1 MHAICA
7 WTFAS
12 GRDILAVSLVVR
24 LPLRGF
30 PLRALVMRPRLFQM
44 LCKILRFRCVFI
56 RLIVP
61 VAALLLNAAVDS
73 SFGDDEVAQAE
84 TEEGQTQPPAS
95 FPPLG
100 SEAGN
105 DTPPEIEKPPKSPFG
120 PPPGAKPLSQT
131 EPIWF
136 DLKRNAL
143 FIDGRVALREG
154 PPLEMFACPVNT
166 KEHESVVAVYARP
179 RMVHAAL
186 LLLGAEVGHPVQFD
200 PYKPAAG
207 TEIDILVMWKDE
219 TGRSHKAPAQKWVRS
234 ISTKKA
240 LTHPWVFAGSGIWKD
255 EETGESGYK
264 ADSGD
269 FICVSN
275 FETATLDLPIRSSD
289 AKADLLY
296 EAYTE
301 HIPPRGTPVRL
312 VLMPRAQSMP
322 DVEEAEKDAP

>member
-1 MHAICA
+1 M
-7 WTFAS
+7 
-12 GRDILAVSLVVR
+12 
-24 LPLRGF
+24 LRK
-30 PLRALVMRPRLFQM
+30 PV
-44 LCKILRFRCVFI
+44 RFRAAPTWF
-56 RLIVP
+56 LLS
-61 VAALLLNAAVDS
+61 VAFVLLGIALGSAV
-73 SFGDDEVAQAE
+73 GDDVIAQAE
-84 TEEGQTQPPAS
+84 SDEVDAQPPSS

-100 SEAGN
+100 SGRGEDA
-105 DTPPEIEKPPKSPFG
+105 PPDIETPPKSPFG
-120 PPPGAKPLSQT
+120 PPPGAKPLSET

-136 DLKRNAL
+136 DLKRHAL

-166 KEHESVVAVYARP
+166 KEHESVVAVYAKP
-179 RMVHAAL
+179 RLVHAAL

-207 TEIDILVMWKDE
+207 TQIDILVMWKDE
-219 TGRSHKAPAQKWVRS
+219 TGRSHKLPAQQWVRS
-234 ISTKKA
+234 ISTRKA

-296 EAYTE
+296 EAFTE

-312 VLMPRAQSMP
+312 VLMPRTHEMP
-322 DVEEAEKDAP
+322 DVEEAAPEAESEKETTP